1 MRNRIKKLS
10 KKEVELIGILEE
22 RKAILKR
29 NAIRSIVSEGMS
41 FKEAKRELRFRI
53 KLSCIKRAFEELD
66 KTM

>member
-1 MRNRIKKLS
+1 MRTRIKKLS

-22 RKAILKR
+22 RKATLKTK
-29 NAIRSIVSEGMS
+29 AIRSIVNEGMS

-53 KLSCIKRAFEELD
+53 KLSCIKRAFQELD

>member
-22 RKAILKR
+22 RKDILKR

>member
-1 MRNRIKKLS
+1 VR
-10 KKEVELIGILEE
+10 LIGILEE

-29 NAIRSIVSEGMS
+29 NAIRSIVNEGMS
-41 FKEAKRELRFRI
+41 FKEAKKELRFRV

>member
-53 KLSCIKRAFEELD
+53 KLSCIKRAFEELQ